1 MEPSSYHTPVL
12 LSEVLAS
19 LITTADGVYVDGTLG
34 GGGHA
39 EAILS
44 RLSPRGRLI
53 GLDVDED
60 ALRTAG
66 ARLAPSGNRV
76 LLVRSNFREL
86 GAVVRANGEA
96 ADGILLD
103 LGVSSF
109 QLDAPEKGF
118 SFRADERLDMRMDRR
133 SATDARSVVNGYPE
147 DRLAD
152 ILHRY
157 GEERRAG
164 AIGRAIVRERQHLP
178 IERTGQLAA
187 IVERAVGGAFLTKTL
202 ARVFQAVR
210 IEVNNELECLREA
223 IEEGMNVLRP
233 GGRFVILS
241 YHSLED
247 RIVKEQFR
255 EASATVR
262 RSAHQLLPDIPLHPR
277 IRLLTRKP
285 VVAGERETGMNPRAR
300 SAKLRA
306 AERL

>member
-1 MEPSSYHTPVL
+1 M
-12 LSEVLAS
+12 
-19 LITTADGVYVDGTLG
+19 
-34 GGGHA
+34 
-39 EAILS
+39 
-44 RLSPRGRLI
+44 
-53 GLDVDED
+53 DED
-60 ALRTAG
+60 ALRAAG
-66 ARLAPSGNRV
+66 ARLAPFGDRAV
-76 LLVRSNFREL
+76 LVRSNFREL
-86 GAVVRANGEA
+86 GAVVQANGGA
-96 ADGILLD
+96 VDGILLD

-118 SFRADERLDMRMDRR
+118 SFRTDERLDMRMDRR
-133 SATDARSVVNGYPE
+133 SGADAGSIVNTYPE
-147 DRLAD
+147 HRLAE
-152 ILHRY
+152 ILHQY

-164 AIGRAIVRERQHLP
+164 AIARAIVRERQLQP
-178 IERTGQLAA
+178 IERTGQLAT
-187 IVERAVGGAFLTKTL
+187 IVERTVGGAFLTKTL
-202 ARVFQAVR
+202 ARVFQAIR

-262 RSAHQLLPDIPLHPR
+262 RAAHQLLPDTPLHPR

-285 VVAGERETGMNPRAR
+285 VIAGERETEANPRAR